1 MEYSNIKKYNDGT
14 NDILSFELKGDEKLG
29 LDKSIVNGVRRTLIS
44 SINSVS
50 FDNITILENNT
61 SVHNEYIKQRIELIP
76 IKLDPDKYKNDYLFM
91 IDVVNDRDDTVVKI
105 TTNDFKIYPI
115 KKSSVYKDTVT
126 IDDYDLN
133 SPLSDNIKNIIFKPF
148 KIKDIISYIFITE
161 LKSTNSNDRQS
172 LKLYSIPNVDNGY
185 KHAKYN
191 NISNAIYTFH
201 IDDKLFKENL
211 SNQIKLKNIKKED
224 IEQFSK
230 DYEFEFIER
239 FYHRDINTEPYWY
252 DINISSFHYYSPVI
266 LYNKSINIIIQ
277 KLQDCIKQFEL
288 LLSSP
293 DLSTF
298 TLYKKNKTFVIK
310 MMDYDDTIG
319 NIIQSYACKIDK
331 NNFIQVC
338 GYKKPH
344 PLEYYIEL
352 SLFPKQSY
360 SNERQTF
367 NMLVQ
372 SINDVIINII
382 NILQE
387 MLSKSQTI

>member
-1 MEYSNIKKYNDGT
+1 MEYSNIKKSNDGT

-91 IDVVNDRDDTVVKI
+91 IDVMNDKDDSVVKI

-126 IDDYDLN
+126 IDDYDLD
-133 SPLSDNIKNIIFKPF
+133 SPLSDNIKNILFKPF
-148 KIKDIISYIFITE
+148 KIKDIISYIIITE
-161 LKSTNSNDRQS
+161 LKSTNSNERQS

-211 SNQIKLKNIKKED
+211 SNQIKLKNIKKDD

-239 FYHRDINTEPYWY
+239 FYHRDVYTEPYWY
-252 DINISSFHYYSPVI
+252 DINISSYHFI
-266 LYNKSINIIIQ
+266 L
-277 KLQDCIKQFEL
+277 
-288 LLSSP
+288 
-293 DLSTF
+293 
-298 TLYKKNKTFVIK
+298 
-310 MMDYDDTIG
+310 
-319 NIIQSYACKIDK
+319 
-331 NNFIQVC
+331 
-338 GYKKPH
+338 H
-344 PLEYYIEL
+344 
-352 SLFPKQSY
+352 
-360 SNERQTF
+360 
-367 NMLVQ
+367 
-372 SINDVIINII
+372 
-382 NILQE
+382 
-387 MLSKSQTI
+387 